1 MRARVNVG
9 EGFADGA
16 LLREIRVVNFRSAR
30 RLTLRPGPICALIG
44 EPGAGK
50 SNVLFALRALL
61 DPTFDLSAT
70 DVTFGERA
78 VSLEATL
85 ADGGVVSL
93 ADRSGGPPIVHF
105 PAGMRGGD
113 LVAVSTDS
121 PAATAMRD
129 LVGAALARAPAP
141 RVALVQGLEACVGVT
156 SGVVFAIEE
165 PELFL
170 APQAHRY
177 LYRLIRRLAASGNQI
192 FFTTH
197 APGLLSVAALDEVN
211 LVSRD
216 ELGVT
221 AVERLRAIDVDD
233 AFRVMCEFDAERA
246 ELFLSRAAILVEGMT
261 EKIALPLVFHA
272 LGHDAD
278 RELISVVEC
287 GGKSNLPLFVE
298 ICKRAR
304 VPYVVVHDSDMRPG
318 RDPVDSELKLNALI
332 RRRAGARRT
341 IVLEPDFE
349 GVAGFRGRA
358 HKPQRAW
365 HRLAEARPEDLPEP
379 LVRAVRLA
387 LESAHPKPPSYS

>member
-1 MRARVNVG
+1 
-9 EGFADGA
+9 

-30 RLTLRPGPICALIG
+30 RLVLRPGPVCAFIG

-61 DPTFDLSAT
+61 DPSFDLSAA
-70 DVTFGERA
+70 DVTVGERGI
-78 VSLEATL
+78 SLDATL
-85 ADGGVVSL
+85 ADGSVVAL
-93 ADRSGGPPIVHF
+93 DGPGGGPPIAHF
-105 PAGMRGGD
+105 PADLRGGE
-113 LVAVSTDS
+113 LLAVSAGSEKAEEVRT
-121 PAATAMRD
+121 
-129 LVGAALARAPAP
+129 LVHQALARAPAP
-141 RVALVQGLEACVGVT
+141 RVALVRGLEACVAAAT

-177 LYRLIRRLAASGNQI
+177 LYRLLRRLAGIGNQA

-211 LVSRD
+211 LVTRD

-221 AVERLRAIDVDD
+221 AVERLRAIDVNDT
-233 AFRVMCEFDAERA
+233 FRVICEFDAERS

-261 EKIALPLVFHA
+261 EKVALPFVFNA

-278 RELISVVEC
+278 REQISIVEC

-298 ICKRAR
+298 ICRRAR
-304 VPYVVVHDSDMRPG
+304 VPYVVLHDSDIRPG
-318 RDPVDSELKLNALI
+318 REPIPAELRLNALI

-349 GVAGFRGRA
+349 GVAGFRGKDR
-358 HKPQRAW
+358 KPERAW
-365 HRLAEARPEDLPEP
+365 RHLARARPEELPAP

-387 LESAHPKPPSYS
+387 LDSAHPRAPSYS